1 MEKRQDVT
9 YKDKYGATIT
19 IKWSA
24 LDAVPERELRRRQEE
39 LNRLAQELRIKY
51 AARAQSA

>member
-51 AARAQSA
+51 AARAKSA